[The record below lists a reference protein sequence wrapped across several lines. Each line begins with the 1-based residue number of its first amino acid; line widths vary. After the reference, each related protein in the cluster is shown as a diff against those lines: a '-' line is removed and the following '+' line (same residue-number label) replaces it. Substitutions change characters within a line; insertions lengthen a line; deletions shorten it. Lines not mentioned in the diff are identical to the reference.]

1 MFGRIPRSDDDM
13 KTKQTVALVTFG
25 LFMTEAII
33 HYNMGVKDVEEEL
46 QPRKKFKF
54 EIPPTDEL
62 IKLALI
68 VGVFSVANAYIIDA
82 IQKRRK

>member
-1 MFGRIPRSDDDM
+1 M

-54 EIPPTDEL
+54 EIPPTNEF

-68 VGVFSVANAYIIDA
+68 VGVFSVANGYIIDA

>member
-54 EIPPTDEL
+54 QIPPTNEF

-68 VGVFSVANAYIIDA
+68 VGVFSVANGYIIDA

>member
-1 MFGRIPRSDDDM
+1 M

-54 EIPPTDEL
+54 QIPPTNEF

-68 VGVFSVANAYIIDA
+68 VGVFSVANGYIIDA

>member
-1 MFGRIPRSDDDM
+1 M

-54 EIPPTDEL
+54 EIPPTNEL